1 MLIEVVLL
9 LLASIPL
16 IPLVVDLSSALGA
29 SSSVIPTS
37 IQKTRTTHAEH
48 SSHHQNHQI
57 YLHHAA
63 PSDHQS
69 CLYQPYELEDLI

>member
-37 IQKTRTTHAEH
+37 IQKTRTTLTWSIHPTIKTTRSTSTMQHPVTTSHASTNH
-48 SSHHQNHQI
+48 TSSRI
-57 YLHHAA
+57 
-63 PSDHQS
+63 
-69 CLYQPYELEDLI
+69 